1 MSVPTTVFMNLQGLD
16 VKIAATISV
25 QLVKALGLEDQTTIQ
40 NTDRK
45 VGIYRVSGCSRGQ
58 YRVEIAGRMTQN

>member
-1 MSVPTTVFMNLQGLD
+1 MIVPTTVFMNFQCLD

-45 VGIYRVSGCSRGQ
+45 VGIY
-58 YRVEIAGRMTQN
+58 